1 MLLLLCKHT
10 ANAQQVMEIQ
20 LYCFNISTWL
30 TIKTIYF
37 SIIHKV
43 MQSAGYMWEKKGS
56 KSVRLRKKKEKRK
69 ILPLLCND
77 EYALL
82 LPLTHKHPLTHMQS
96 CQFACRVCGYHTVLC
111 QNCVVWESLGRE
123 DRNLR
128 SCSVPSAAATRKVAF
143 LTLSP
148 AAAQQEKALMASALI
163 VEAETNTLRLQR
175 EGHAARCPKTMPGIE
190 G

>member
-1 MLLLLCKHT
+1 
-10 ANAQQVMEIQ
+10 MEIQ

-30 TIKTIYF
+30 TLKTISF

-43 MQSAGYMWEKKGS
+43 MQSVCVLGICEKREGANLC
-56 KSVRLRKKKEKRK
+56 VCIKKEKK

-82 LPLTHKHPLTHMQS
+82 LPLTHKRPLTHMQS

-148 AAAQQEKALMASALI
+148 AAAQQEKALMASAFI

-175 EGHAARCPKTMPGIE
+175 EGHAARCPETTPGIE